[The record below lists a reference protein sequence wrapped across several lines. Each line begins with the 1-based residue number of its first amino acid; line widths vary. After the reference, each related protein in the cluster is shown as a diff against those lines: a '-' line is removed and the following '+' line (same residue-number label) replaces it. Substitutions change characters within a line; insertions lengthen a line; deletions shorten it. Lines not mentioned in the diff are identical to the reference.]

1 MAESRDGIKDSG
13 VLATLSELDRV
24 RSKLSYKDHWKFSK
38 LSMLDTMM
46 SHLEHRIILLE
57 KQQQILCTATKSVFE
72 PCNCAS
78 CRRSLSV
85 YQNES

>member
-1 MAESRDGIKDSG
+1 MAESRDRITDSG

-46 SHLEHRIILLE
+46 SQLEHRIILLA
-57 KQQQILCTATKSVFE
+57 KHDTCK
-72 PCNCAS
+72 CAS
-78 CRRSLSV
+78 CRRSLST
-85 YQNES
+85 YQK

>member
-1 MAESRDGIKDSG
+1 MAESRDGITDSG

-46 SHLEHRIILLE
+46 SHLEHRIILLA
-57 KQQQILCTATKSVFE
+57 KHDT
-72 PCNCAS
+72 CNCAS
-78 CRRSLSV
+78 CGETRRQ
-85 YQNES
+85 YIHES